1 MTAATD
7 QSASQALDCYHC
19 GSRVPRGA
27 PWTLRLDEVEHPLC
41 CPGCEAVAHA
51 ILQGGL
57 ESYYRYRTELPERPD
72 EHQINAD
79 TWAIFDDPGLQQRF
93 IRHEPDSSGISVTL
107 AVDGITC
114 AACAWLIEHR
124 LNAMPGILSSAIN
137 LSHHRLRVA
146 WDPEQLSLSRILAE
160 LAAIGYPSQ
169 PYEPDAAQV
178 RLQREER
185 MSIRRLIVAAA
196 GMMQVMMFS
205 IPHYF
210 AGDDGISADF
220 NALFLWLAFAL
231 TTPVVLFSAQ
241 PFFIG
246 ALRDI
251 RSRQL
256 GMDVPVSLAIGSAY
270 VASAWGVLFGG
281 DIYFDSVVM
290 FTFFLLFGRY
300 VEMRARRHSGRIGNA
315 LSQVLPL
322 SATLISDDGQERIL
336 PSSEL
341 HEGDLVLVK
350 PGHGVPADGIIETGE
365 SSLDESMLSGEY
377 LPVNRGPGDSVTG
390 GSQNI
395 ASPLTVRVTRAG
407 KDARAASIVDLTD
420 RAFAHRPRI
429 AENTARL
436 AHHFV
441 LQVLIL
447 SVVVG
452 TVWWF
457 IDPQRAFWVTL
468 SVLVITCPCA
478 LALATPTALT
488 AAHGQLRRRGVLI
501 TRADALE
508 TLSQLDRVVF
518 DKTGTLTAGE
528 MTLVDVQPASLGH
541 TVNGGSGERKGDD
554 NAFDKEQ
561 LTRIAAALETQSE
574 HPIARAFNPWRD
586 YRLTADAIINHPGQ
600 GLEGRLLNRQWRLG
614 KPEFAAPDHAI
625 SAPDS
630 GQWLL
635 LSEDYQPR
643 AWFRLNDRLRDDAAE
658 TVAALN
664 ALGLSVEL
672 LSGDSNAAAQAMADQ
687 LGIEHWRGGVS
698 PEGKLDH
705 LRQLQS
711 EGQRVA
717 MVGDGI
723 NDVPVLAGADV
734 AIAMNSATD
743 LARTRADAVLLGPR
757 LMRIVEAIV
766 VSRTTRRII
775 KQNLTW
781 ALVYNIGAL
790 PLAMMGFVTPWIA
803 AIGMSASSLV
813 VVGNALRL
821 TRQTPLPRE
830 VASLSDTPA
839 A

>member
-1 MTAATD
+1 MTAVIDPPAD
-7 QSASQALDCYHC
+7 QALACYHC

-27 PWTLRLDEVEHPLC
+27 PWTIRIDAEDHPLC

-51 ILQGGL
+51 IIQGGL

-72 EHQINAD
+72 EQQINAD
-79 TWAIFDDPGLQQRF
+79 TWTIFDDPGLQQRF
-93 IRHEPDSSGISVTL
+93 IRHEPDDGGISVTL

-146 WDPEQLSLSRILAE
+146 WDPERLALSRILAE

-169 PYEPDAAQV
+169 PYEPDAAQL

-210 AGDDGISADF
+210 AGDGGISPEFSAM
-220 NALFLWLAFAL
+220 FLWLAFAL

-270 VASAWGVLFGG
+270 LASAWGVLFGG

-315 LSQVLPL
+315 LAQVLPL
-322 SATLISDDGQERIL
+322 SATRLDDDDQERII
-336 PSSEL
+336 PASEL
-341 HEGDLVLVK
+341 HEDDRVLVK
-350 PGHGVPADGIIETGE
+350 PGHGVPADGIIEAGE

-395 ASPLTVRVTRAG
+395 ASPLTIRVTRAG

-452 TVWWF
+452 VAWWF

-508 TLSQLDRVVF
+508 TLSQLDRIVF

-528 MTLVDVQPASLGH
+528 MTLVDVQPASPGNMARND
-541 TVNGGSGERKGDD
+541 T
-554 NAFDKEQ
+554 AFDREH
-561 LTRIAAALETQSE
+561 LTRVAAALETQSE
-574 HPIARAFNPWRD
+574 HPIARAFGPWRD
-586 YRLTADAIINHPGQ
+586 YRINADAIINHPGQ
-600 GLEGRLLNRQWRLG
+600 GLEGRLGNCEWRLG
-614 KPEFAAPDHAI
+614 KPEFAAPDHVMA
-625 SAPDS
+625 APDN

-635 LSEDYQPR
+635 LSEAGQPR
-643 AWFRLNDRLRDDAAE
+643 AWFRLNDRLRDDAARS
-658 TVAALN
+658 VAALK
-664 ALGLSVEL
+664 ALGLDVEL
-672 LSGDSNAAAQAMADQ
+672 LSGDTCAATRAMAEQ
-687 LGIEHWRGGVS
+687 LDIEHWRGGVS
-698 PEGKLDH
+698 PEGKLEH

-711 EGQRVA
+711 DGLRVA

-757 LMRIVEAIV
+757 LMRIAEAVV
-766 VSRTTRRII
+766 VSRATRRII
-775 KQNLTW
+775 RQNLSW
-781 ALVYNIGAL
+781 ALIYNIGAL

-813 VVGNALRL
+813 VVTNALRL
-821 TRQTPLPRE
+821 TRHTPLPSA
-830 VASLSDTPA
+830 VATLQDTP
-839 A
+839 